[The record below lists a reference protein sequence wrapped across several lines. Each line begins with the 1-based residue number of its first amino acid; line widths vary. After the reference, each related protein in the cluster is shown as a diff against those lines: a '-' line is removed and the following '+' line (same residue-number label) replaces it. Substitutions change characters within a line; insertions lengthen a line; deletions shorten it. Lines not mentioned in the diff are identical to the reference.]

1 MYEEPASDG
10 IPPAT
15 PVSRLQEVGRELQI
29 DAALLTV
36 DALMVDPPAVASPK
50 HDD

>member
-1 MYEEPASDG
+1 MHDEPASEG

-15 PVSRLQEVGRELQI
+15 PVSRLQEVGRELEI
-29 DAALLTV
+29 DAALLSV